1 MPSNFLE
8 KMFNLS
14 RKERAAAE
22 PGTYKPAGQAHDVHP
37 EATVRGRVSPEGD
50 MLARKRA
57 IGMQLLEARLRLMS
71 SDEKEL
77 RGFLDAIT
85 AEDKDRLAV
94 MPKEEI
100 VNLALEISGRKVQAE
115 GAAKKKAA

>member
-1 MPSNFLE
+1 
-8 KMFNLS
+8 
-14 RKERAAAE
+14 
-22 PGTYKPAGQAHDVHP
+22 
-37 EATVRGRVSPEGD
+37 
-50 MLARKRA
+50 
-57 IGMQLLEARLRLMS
+57 MQLLEARLRLMS